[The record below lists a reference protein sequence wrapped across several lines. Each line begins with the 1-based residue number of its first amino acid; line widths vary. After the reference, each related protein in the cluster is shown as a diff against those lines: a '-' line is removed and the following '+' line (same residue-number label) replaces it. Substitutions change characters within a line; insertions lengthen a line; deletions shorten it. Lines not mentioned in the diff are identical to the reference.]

1 MKEVFMYSSRIV
13 KPYILVLLLFIA
25 SLPLK
30 AQVLPV
36 MAYGGQEDERA
47 FALVEATNQ
56 TGYVLAGW
64 TKSFGAS
71 APAFSNVLIV
81 KTDTLGIPQWSRV
94 SVGLFDDEAHSMV
107 HTSDGGYA
115 ITGWTRSFGP
125 GHPDSLNI
133 FVVKIDAA
141 GVWQW
146 GWVYGSPFSEEAHS
160 IIQTMDGGYALT
172 GWTNLIT
179 VNPTVRP
186 NIFLLKL
193 DPMGVPMWTGI
204 YWFPMNLEDEG
215 YSLAEIPIAGGTAGY
230 LIAGR
235 AKVFNPTN
243 FDAFVMQTD
252 PQGMPVSLASIVPGP
267 GEDEAYSVLW
277 GGQTFMAAGWSNS
290 FSVGT
295 DADIIVWEDDTVSGT
310 PVIFADHFGWSN
322 DEKVMDDRSLIGF
335 PGYWRV
341 CGWTHSVG
349 PGIPNPN
356 FLIIDYDTS
365 GFSGRVHP
373 SAPGA
378 NAEQAYP
385 MTSVS
390 VADARFAIAGFT
402 NSFGQ
407 GGDDFHLLT
416 LDGALLRPECVID
429 TMPPHDSIFVLQE
442 PVMGEPN
449 YLEQFEPF
457 PLEDTMVM
465 YTRICTLQTG
475 VMELPKEE
483 LKDDSRISVSFEKVT
498 LQIGHSGWLVS
509 NLYDITGRKVAS
521 LAQGMYEAG
530 THSLVLP
537 KNIGTGVYFVRV
549 EFDGVVKSTKVIRY
563 R

>member
-1 MKEVFMYSSRIV
+1 M
-13 KPYILVLLLFIA
+13 YILTKSKLCSFMPLLLA
-25 SLPLK
+25 VALPLR

-36 MAYGGQEDERA
+36 MAYGGQDDERA
-47 FALVEATNQ
+47 FALVEASNQ

-64 TKSFGAS
+64 TKSYGAGT
-71 APAFSNVLIV
+71 PAFSNVLLV
-81 KTDTLGIPQWSRV
+81 KTNTLGIPQWARV

-107 HTSDGGYA
+107 RTSDGGYA

-125 GHPDSLNI
+125 GSPDSSNI
-133 FVVKIDAA
+133 FVVKIDSA

-146 GWVYGSPFSEEAHS
+146 GWVYGSPFSEEAYS
-160 IIQTMDGGYALT
+160 IIQTMDNGYAVT
-172 GWTNLIT
+172 GWTNLMT
-179 VNPTVRP
+179 VTPTVCP

-193 DPMGVPMWTGI
+193 DFAGVPLWTGI

-215 YSLAEIPIAGGTAGY
+215 YSIAEIPIAGGTAGY

-252 PQGMPVSLASIVPGP
+252 PNGMPVSLASIVPGP
-267 GEDEAYSVLW
+267 AEDEAYSVLW
-277 GGQTFMAAGWSNS
+277 GGQSFLAAGWSNS

-322 DEKVMDDRSLIGF
+322 DEKVMDDRSLTGI
-335 PGYWRV
+335 PGHWQV
-341 CGWTHSVG
+341 SGWTQSVG
-349 PGIPNPN
+349 PGMPNPN
-356 FLIIDYDTS
+356 FLIIAYDTS

-378 NAEQAYP
+378 NTEQAYP
-385 MTSVS
+385 MTSVF
-390 VADARFAIAGFT
+390 VADARYAIAGFT

-429 TMPPHDSIFVLQE
+429 TMPPHDSIFILQE

-465 YTRICTLQTG
+465 YTRVCTLQTG

-483 LKDDSRISVSFEKVT
+483 LEDDFRISVSFENVK
-498 LQIGHSGWLVS
+498 LQIGKSGWVDAS
-509 NLYDITGRKVAS
+509 LYDVTGRNVVC
-521 LAQGMYEAG
+521 LAQGIFEAG
-530 THSLVLP
+530 THSLTLP
-537 KNIGTGVYFVRV
+537 KHLSAGVYFVRA
-549 EFDGVVKSTKVIRY
+549 EFGGRLKSVKVVRY
-563 R
+563 Q

>member
-1 MKEVFMYSSRIV
+1 MHSITMLKACS
-13 KPYILVLLLFIA
+13 LVLLLLVI
-25 SLPLK
+25 SVPLK

-36 MAYGGQEDERA
+36 MAYGGQDDERA

-64 TKSFGAS
+64 TKSFGAGV
-71 APAFSNVLIV
+71 PAFSNVLIV
-81 KTDTLGIPQWSRV
+81 KTDTAGIPLWARV
-94 SVGLFDDEAHSMV
+94 SVGLFDDEAHSM
-107 HTSDGGYA
+107 TQTTDGGYA
-115 ITGWTRSFGP
+115 MTGWTRSFGP
-125 GHPDSLNI
+125 GSPDSANI
-133 FVVKIDAA
+133 FVVKMDSA
-141 GVWQW
+141 GFWQW
-146 GWVYGSPFSEEAHS
+146 GWVYGSPFSEEAFS
-160 IIQTMDGGYALT
+160 IVQTMDGGYALT
-172 GWTNLIT
+172 GWTNLVT
-179 VNPTVRP
+179 TNPTVRP

-193 DPMGVPMWTGI
+193 DHMGAPMWTAI
-204 YWFPMNLEDEG
+204 YLFPMNLEDEG
-215 YSLAEIPIAGGTAGY
+215 YSLAEIPIAGGTGGY

-252 PQGMPVSLASIVPGP
+252 PNGVPVSLASIVPGP
-267 GEDEAYSVLW
+267 AEDEAYSVVW
-277 GGQTFMAAGWSNS
+277 GGQTFLAAGWSNS

-322 DEKVMDDRSLIGF
+322 DEKVMGDRSLIGF

-341 CGWTHSVG
+341 SGWTQSVG

-385 MTSVS
+385 MASVF

-416 LDGALLRPECVID
+416 LDGGLLRPECVID
-429 TMPPHDSIFVLQE
+429 TMPPHDSIFILQE
-442 PVMGEPN
+442 PVIGEPN
-449 YLEQFEPF
+449 ILEQFEPF

-465 YTRICTLQTG
+465 YTKICTVQTG
-475 VMELPKEE
+475 VMELPEQE
-483 LKDDSRISVSFEKVT
+483 YEDDFSIVVSFEKVT
-498 LQIGHSGWLVS
+498 IQIGRSGWVTAY
-509 NLYDITGRKVAS
+509 LYDVAGREVVS
-521 LAQGMYEAG
+521 LAQGMLEAG
-530 THSLVLP
+530 THSLMLP
-537 KNIGTGVYFVRV
+537 KNVSVGVYFVRV
-549 EFDGVVKSTKVIRY
+549 DFDGKLKSAKMIRY

>member
-1 MKEVFMYSSRIV
+1 MNCMKRFKLCSI
-13 KPYILVLLLFIA
+13 VLLLLMV
-25 SLPLK
+25 SLPIK

-36 MAYGGQEDERA
+36 MAYGGQDDERA

-56 TGYVLAGW
+56 DGYVLAGW
-64 TKSFGAS
+64 TKSYGAGT
-71 APAFSNVLIV
+71 PAFSNVLIV
-81 KTDTLGIPQWSRV
+81 KADSFGIPQWARV
-94 SVGLFDDEAHSMV
+94 SIGLFDDEAHSMTR
-107 HTSDGGYA
+107 TSDNGYA

-125 GHPDSLNI
+125 GVPDSANI
-133 FVVKIDAA
+133 FVVKIDSA
-141 GVWQW
+141 GFWQW
-146 GWVYGSPFSEEAHS
+146 GWVYGTPFTEEAYS
-160 IIQTMDGGYALT
+160 IIQTMDGGYAVT

-179 VNPTVRP
+179 MNPTIRP
-186 NIFLLKL
+186 NIFLMKL
-193 DPMGVPMWTGI
+193 DPMGVPIWTAV

-252 PQGMPVSLASIVPGP
+252 PNGMPVGLASIVPGP
-267 GEDEAYSVLW
+267 AEDEAYSVLW
-277 GGQTFMAAGWSNS
+277 GGQSFLAAGWSNS

-310 PVIFADHFGWSN
+310 PVIFASHFGWSN
-322 DEKVMDDRSLIGF
+322 DEKVMDDRSLSGF

-341 CGWTHSVG
+341 SGWTQSAG

-378 NAEQAYP
+378 NTEQAYP

-390 VADARFAIAGFT
+390 VADARFAIAGYT

-429 TMPPHDSIFVLQE
+429 TMPPHDSIFILQE
-442 PVMGEPN
+442 PVIGEPN
-449 YLEQFEPF
+449 IFEQFEPF
-457 PLEDTMVM
+457 LLEDTMVM
-465 YTRICTLQTG
+465 YTEVCTLQTG
-475 VMELPKEE
+475 VMELPKDSYKDE
-483 LKDDSRISVSFEKVT
+483 LNVYASFEHVT
-498 LQIGHSGWLVS
+498 VQIRGSGWL
-509 NLYDITGRKVAS
+509 NAS
-521 LAQGMYEAG
+521 LFDIAGRNVATLAAGMFEKG
-530 THSLVLP
+530 NHVLSLP
-537 KNIGTGVYFVRV
+537 KNLGAGVYFVRV
-549 EFDGVVKSTKVIRY
+549 NFNGFLKSMKVIRHQ
-563 R
+563 

>member
-1 MKEVFMYSSRIV
+1 MI
-13 KPYILVLLLFIA
+13 
-25 SLPLK
+25 SLPAQ
-30 AQVLPV
+30 AQVLPA
-36 MAYGGQEDERA
+36 MTYGGQSDERA

-56 TGYVLAGW
+56 AGYVMAGW
-64 TKSFGAS
+64 TKSFGAGT
-71 APAFSNVLIV
+71 PGFSNVLILQA
-81 KTDTLGIPQWSRV
+81 DSFGIPQWARISI
-94 SVGLFDDEAHSMV
+94 GLFDEEAHSMIQ
-107 HTSDGGYA
+107 TLDGGYA

-125 GHPDSLNI
+125 GVPDSTNI

-141 GVWQW
+141 GTWQW
-146 GWVYGSPFSEEAHS
+146 GWVYGSPFSEEAYS
-160 IIQTMDGGYALT
+160 IVQTVDGGYAVT
-172 GWTNLIT
+172 GWTNQMT
-179 VNPTVRP
+179 MNPTVKP
-186 NIFLLKL
+186 NIFLMRI
-193 DPMGVPMWTGI
+193 DHAGMPMWTSI

-215 YSLAEIPIAGGTAGY
+215 YSLAEIPWFGGTAGY

-252 PQGMPVSLASIVPGP
+252 ANGMPVGLASIVPGP
-267 GEDEAYSVLW
+267 AEDEAYSVLW
-277 GGQTFMAAGWSNS
+277 GGQHFLAAGWSNS

-310 PVIFADHFGWSN
+310 PVIFAHHYGWSN
-322 DEKVMDDRSLIGF
+322 DEKVMDDRSLSGF

-341 CGWTHSVG
+341 CGWTQSAG

-378 NAEQAYP
+378 NTEQAYP

-390 VADARFAIAGFT
+390 VADARYAIAGYT

-429 TMPPHDSIFVLQE
+429 TMPPHDSISVLQE
-442 PVMGEPN
+442 PVIGEPN
-449 YLEQFEPF
+449 IFEQFDPF

-465 YTRICTLQTG
+465 YTEICTLQTG
-475 VMELPKEE
+475 AMELPKENDIGE
-483 LKDDSRISVSFEKVT
+483 LDVYSSFENVTVRISRTGWLNVNLFDVTGRNVGTLASGVFEKGNHV
-498 LQIGHSGWLVS
+498 
-509 NLYDITGRKVAS
+509 
-521 LAQGMYEAG
+521 LA
-530 THSLVLP
+530 LP
-537 KNIGTGVYFVRV
+537 KNIGAGVYFVRV
-549 EFDGVVKSTKVIRY
+549 NLDGTLKSTKVVKY
-563 R
+563 Q